1 MIFEFQVTAQG
12 QYADITGR
20 LRRAVADSGVK
31 EGLAVVQ
38 VPHTSAGLGITSF
51 WDPRGMVDLFHEW
64 ERSFPARMSYRQEDS
79 PVSAAAHGKSAVG
92 GASVTLMVHE
102 GKLLLGSSQGVCL
115 MEYDGPRPRRVVL
128 YVEETPLVLSSWGL
142 TTRHMG
148 MHDITRELQEAVR
161 GSGIRRGICHV
172 SMPHSTAGLAVGRPS
187 DARLIWDCLERLV
200 PTRADFLHDETPWDA
215 AGHVKTVFTGS
226 QQTFAVQDG
235 EAVVGGDLALF
246 FTEFDGPRKRKYL
259 IGVYG
264 EPGNPLAGM

>member
-20 LRRAVADSGVK
+20 LRKAAADSGVR

-51 WDPRGMVDLFHEW
+51 WDPRGMADLFHEW
-64 ERSFPARMSYRQEDS
+64 ERSFPARMSYRQEGP
-79 PVSAAAHGKSAVG
+79 PVSSAARGKSAMG
-92 GASVTLMVHE
+92 GASVTLMIHE

-128 YVEETPLVLSSWGL
+128 CIEEMPLALSTASL

-148 MHDITRELQEAVR
+148 MHDITLELQKAVR
-161 GSGIRRGICHV
+161 ASGVRQGVCHV
-172 SMPHSTAGLAVGRPS
+172 SMPHSTAGLAVGRPA
-187 DARLIWDCLERLV
+187 DAPLLWDCLERLV

-226 QQTFAVQDG
+226 QQTFAIQDG
-235 EAVVGGDLALF
+235 EAVLGDGLGLF

-259 IGVYG
+259 IGVCG
-264 EPGNPLAGM
+264 EPGNSRAGM